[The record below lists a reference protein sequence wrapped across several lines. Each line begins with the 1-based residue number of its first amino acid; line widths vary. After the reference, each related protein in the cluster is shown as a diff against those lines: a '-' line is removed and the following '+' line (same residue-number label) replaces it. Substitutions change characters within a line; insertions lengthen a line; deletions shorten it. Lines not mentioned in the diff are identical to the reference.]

1 MAGPSWVAGAFAAVM
16 IVTAAYSASRLAIS
30 RLRGQ
35 ATELD
40 ADALHAVMGV
50 AMAGMLM
57 PQLAVLPDRAWAAV
71 FGIAAAWFGWHAI
84 HANGTAAP
92 GSSRCRYPVPHLIE
106 CAAMLYMLLP
116 VHAPSPAHAGTGMA
130 MAGMSSAAGPAGSFP
145 ALAVVLALFM
155 LGCIVWTTDRL
166 TTLARTGTTAPDRDT
181 NPHPQPAAAVRT
193 AASFHDAD
201 SAPAAPD
208 ATRTRSEE
216 QPARPMLA
224 PKLATVGKL
233 VMSITMGYMLIL
245 ML

>member
-1 MAGPSWVAGAFAAVM
+1 M
-16 IVTAAYSASRLAIS
+16 IVTAAYSASRPAIS

-50 AMAGMLM
+50 AMAGMLI
-57 PQLAVLPDRAWAAV
+57 PQLSVLPDTAWAAV

-84 HANGTAAP
+84 RAKGTAAP

-106 CAAMLYMLLP
+106 CIAMLYMLLP
-116 VHAPSPAHAGTGMA
+116 VHTPLPARGETGMA
-130 MAGMSSAAGPAGSFP
+130 MAGMSSTAAPAGSFP

-166 TTLARTGTTAPDRDT
+166 AALARPETFAPDSDGK
-181 NPHPQPAAAVRT
+181 PHPQPAAAVQA
-193 AASFHDAD
+193 AASFHRAG
-201 SAPAAPD
+201 SAPATSAAT
-208 ATRTRSEE
+208 ATRHDQQAT
-216 QPARPMLA
+216 RPMLA
-224 PKLATVGKL
+224 PKLAAVGKL
-233 VMSITMGYMLIL
+233 AMSITMGYMLIL

>member
-1 MAGPSWVAGAFAAVM
+1 MAGPSWLAGAFAAIM
-16 IVTAAYSASRLAIS
+16 IVTAAYSAGRLAIS

-40 ADALHAVMGV
+40 ADAVHAVMGV

-57 PQLAVLPDRAWAAV
+57 PQLTVLPDSAWAAV

-84 HANGTAAP
+84 RAKGMAIP
-92 GSSRCRYPVPHLIE
+92 GGSRCRYPVPHLIE

-116 VHAPSPAHAGTGMA
+116 VHAPPTARAGTGMA
-130 MAGMSSAAGPAGSFP
+130 MAGMSPAAGPAGSFP
-145 ALAVVLALFM
+145 ALAVVLALIM

-166 TTLARTGTTAPDRDT
+166 AALARAGTAAPDQDT
-181 NPHPQPAAAVRT
+181 IPRRQPAAAV
-193 AASFHDAD
+193 
-201 SAPAAPD
+201 SAHGAGSTL
-208 ATRTRSEE
+208 ATSGTTVTRHGE
-216 QPARPMLA
+216 QAARPMLA
-224 PKLATVGKL
+224 PRLATVGKL